1 MRIKQALK
9 QVREASSIK
18 RLRFSDF
25 LILSEKPLWRAGNPR
40 KPLGIRENRIHPFL
54 EGVCSNSL
62 TQSFLLPP
70 MHSNSSS
77 HVVSCLAFQLDKF
90 SVCPYP
96 QTSISSLSKRCG
108 FSINKTVQSG
118 STSFARSPVSRTP
131 LAGVL
136 AKSTPSQRHRRRI
149 EAKVLPSYSKPH
161 HHLYNTRSMPSP
173 SLSQSSPE
181 VIQNTVSQFQF
192 SVSPE
197 SSRDDDSSDE
207 PLKSALLSLRGDQ
220 PSPIKEE
227 TFHSIHRDR
236 HSFPVDMDL
245 LEDVRTPPM
254 DHNEICMD
262 EGLEVSADVIPFS
275 TVPCNCKK
283 SRCLK
288 LYCECF
294 AADRY
299 CHGCHCQS
307 CMNTPVG
314 KLLLVDSRNISISG
328 KKLEP

>member
-1 MRIKQALK
+1 MNPQ
-9 QVREASSIK
+9 
-18 RLRFSDF
+18 
-25 LILSEKPLWRAGNPR
+25 KPF
-40 KPLGIRENRIHPFL
+40 GIRENRIHPFL
-54 EGVCSNSL
+54 EGVGSNSL

-108 FSINKTVQSG
+108 FSVNKTIQTG

-136 AKSTPSQRHRRRI
+136 AKSTPSQRHKKRI
-149 EAKVLPSYSKPH
+149 ETKVLPSVSK
-161 HHLYNTRSMPSP
+161 HHLYNTRSMPSTSVSP
-173 SLSQSSPE
+173 SPPT
-181 VIQNTVSQFQF
+181 IIHDAMSQFHF

-197 SSRDDDSSDE
+197 SSRDDESSDE
-207 PLKSALLSLRGDQ
+207 PLKNALLSLRTGQSTPISDE
-220 PSPIKEE
+220 PSQNILK
-227 TFHSIHRDR
+227 DR
-236 HSFPVDMDL
+236 PSFTVDLSL
-245 LEDVRTPPM
+245 LEDVRTPPL
-254 DHNEICMD
+254 DRNEICLD

-275 TVPCNCKK
+275 SVPCNCKK

-294 AADRY
+294 AADSY

-307 CMNTPVG
+307 CMNTPVS
-314 KLLLVDSRNISISG
+314 K
-328 KKLEP
+328 